1 MKSKFFIV
9 IILILSGLIFS
20 GCVKKQNNLNI
31 MSLENNL
38 KPKVILVVAY
48 QGFQDLEYKNTKE
61 ALEEK
66 GIEVIVAS
74 SLIGTAKG
82 KLGEKVKIEKNL
94 SSINLSD
101 FDALVFIG
109 GPGALE
115 YLNDSEAHRLIKD
128 TIAQEKILGAICI
141 APEILA
147 QAGVLKEKKATV
159 WSSSVD
165 DSPILFL
172 EEKGAEYVDQQ
183 VVKDG
188 KIITA
193 NGPEAATEFGEKIAE
208 ALK

>member
-1 MKSKFFIV
+1 MKSKFFV
-9 IILILSGLIFS
+9 VAILVFTIFIFS

-38 KPKVILVVAY
+38 KQKVVLVVAY

-61 ALEEK
+61 ALEKE
-66 GIEVIVAS
+66 GIEVTVTS
-74 SLIGTAKG
+74 SLVGIAKG
-82 KLGEKVKIEKNL
+82 KLGERIKIEKDL
-94 SSINLSD
+94 SSINLSE

-115 YLNDSEAHRLIKD
+115 YLNDSQAHRLIKEA
-128 TIAQEKILGAICI
+128 IEQEKILGAICI

-147 QAGVLKEKKATV
+147 QADVLKDKKATV

-165 DSPILFL
+165 NSPILFL
-172 EEKGAEYVDQQ
+172 EEKGAEYVDEQ

-193 NGPEAATEFGEKIAE
+193 KGPEAATKFGEEIAE